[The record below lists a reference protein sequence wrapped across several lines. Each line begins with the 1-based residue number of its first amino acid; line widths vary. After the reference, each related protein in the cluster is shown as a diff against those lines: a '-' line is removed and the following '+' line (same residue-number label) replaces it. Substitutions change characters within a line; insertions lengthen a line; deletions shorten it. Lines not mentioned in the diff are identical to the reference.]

1 MNHRSDSSP
10 SPGAADATN
19 PYARLG
25 VSNDA
30 SFEAVQ
36 DAKKSRL
43 HEVGE
48 DVMAR
53 SRIEAA
59 YDAILMERLKERQQG
74 RVSSP
79 ALTASRQE
87 ILSAPVKRPSFPT
100 LSSLSNWPF
109 PRVGRPSVSLGM
121 PALSLAN
128 GRERWFPLV
137 AGGLVLLTL
146 LLVPSAPPELL
157 LSLSFGVSVLNLQRR
172 NGRFLAAI
180 GWSFA
185 FLFAG
190 LVLGSVLLN
199 GVDPSILQ
207 ELPIGDLQIQ
217 SLPALLLLVI
227 GALIIA

>member
-1 MNHRSDSSP
+1 MNHGSDPSP
-10 SPGAADATN
+10 SFGAADATD
-19 PYARLG
+19 PYVRLG
-25 VSNDA
+25 VSSDA

-43 HEVGE
+43 HEVGD

-53 SRIEAA
+53 SRIEVA

-87 ILSAPVKRPSFPT
+87 TLSTPVQRSSFPA
-100 LSSLSNWPF
+100 LSSLSNLQF
-109 PRVGRPSVSLGM
+109 PRVGRPSVSVGM
-121 PALSLAN
+121 PSLSLAN
-128 GRERWFPLV
+128 GREFWFPLV

-157 LSLSFGVSVLNLQRR
+157 LSLSSGVTVLNLQRR
-172 NGRFLAAI
+172 NGKFLASI

-185 FLFAG
+185 LLFAG
-190 LVLGSVLLN
+190 LLLGSVLLN